1 MQTNLFNITREW
13 KLLREDIFFSVPP
26 AHIRWCERK
35 QRPAIAPISPNVRLI
50 IYAGEWR
57 KKCDKWIG
65 SFSSLSNTQI
75 FFCQPH
81 SIDLFFIEIDW
92 VQKVVVLEYTIFFRS
107 ISNIRTFQIEVAENA
122 ARLVGISWTHSAATT
137 NWWSPLA
144 LYSRLLHKLA
154 IPARQTTIGVLH
166 VTAPVGTKWCGGQAN
181 IQVNKPADVYSNI
194 T

>member
-1 MQTNLFNITREW
+1 METFAR
-13 KLLREDIFFSVPP
+13 RHFFFR
-26 AHIRWCERK
+26 AA
-35 QRPAIAPISPNVRLI
+35 RPYPVMWAEATTSNCAYFTKCQANYL
-50 IYAGEWR
+50 YSAGEWR
-57 KKCDKWIG
+57 KKCDKWIS
-65 SFSSLSNTQI
+65 SFSSLSNPQI

-107 ISNIRTFQIEVAENA
+107 ISNIRTFQIEVAEDA